1 MPSAVFTDANHI
13 CIVTADI
20 DRAVRVWSDKYG
32 VGPWQV
38 FSYDSSTMT
47 ALVNGEPTAFA
58 MRAALCQLGPHFRV
72 EIIQPVG
79 GGSPYAESL
88 GRHQGADHVHHVRL
102 DVADYGSA
110 IEWLRGSGLATRMD
124 MTFQNASPDGPGLTA
139 TYLGTEDD
147 LGFILEIAH
156 RPPGF
161 TMPEPN
167 YICPASDPV

>member
-58 MRAALCQLGPHFRV
+58 MQAALCQVGPHFRV

-88 GRHQGADHVHHVRL
+88 GRHQGANHVHHVRL
-102 DVADYGSA
+102 ERGR
-110 IEWLRGSGLATRMD
+110 LR
-124 MTFQNASPDGPGLTA
+124 
-139 TYLGTEDD
+139 
-147 LGFILEIAH
+147 
-156 RPPGF
+156 
-161 TMPEPN
+161 
-167 YICPASDPV
+167 

>member
-58 MRAALCQLGPHFRV
+58 IRSPLEKCSVGV
-72 EIIQPVG
+72 ELLELRQ
-79 GGSPYAESL
+79 SPAT
-88 GRHQGADHVHHVRL
+88 QGAGWAGQGDWL
-102 DVADYGSA
+102 D
-110 IEWLRGSGLATRMD
+110 R
-124 MTFQNASPDGPGLTA
+124 
-139 TYLGTEDD
+139 
-147 LGFILEIAH
+147 
-156 RPPGF
+156 
-161 TMPEPN
+161 
-167 YICPASDPV
+167 